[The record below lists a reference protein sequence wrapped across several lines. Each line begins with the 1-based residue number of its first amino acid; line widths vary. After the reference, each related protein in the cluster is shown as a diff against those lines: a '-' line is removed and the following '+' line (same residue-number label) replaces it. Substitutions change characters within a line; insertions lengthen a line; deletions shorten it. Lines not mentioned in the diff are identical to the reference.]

1 MSGDVLAWCSQ
12 LLSHRELKEQ
22 LKEIDKK
29 LLVKTKC
36 QELLQGKKGE
46 RARQKRFPGLR
57 DGEVFTVEEAREV
70 YTQGHNEVGQCL

>member
-1 MSGDVLAWCSQ
+1 MLLCHRAVKQKVRELLSGDVLAWCSQ

-46 RARQKRFPGLR
+46 REREEISWAKRWGSI
-57 DGEVFTVEEAREV
+57 
-70 YTQGHNEVGQCL
+70 HC